1 MSEFGSIGT
10 ASPYKKLLTKGG
22 LMKLYYAVLNTK
34 IGKILVTRTDKGLN
48 NLLFH
53 QPTWGR
59 FFEELKK
66 NKRLDLVEAKSKF
79 SKLGKQ
85 LNDYFSG
92 KKIKF
97 NEKLDLSGGTPF
109 EQKVWKKM
117 LKVPYGKTI
126 SYGKLAALAGNS
138 RKARVVGNA
147 CGKNPVS
154 IVVPCHRIIKSDGGL
169 GGYGGGIE
177 LKKRLLKIEKSLV

>member
-1 MSEFGSIGT
+1 ME
-10 ASPYKKLLTKGG
+10 
-22 LMKLYYAVLNTK
+22 LYYAVLNTR
-34 IGKILVTRTDKGLN
+34 IGKILVTRTDRGLN

-66 NKRLDLVEAKSKF
+66 DKRLELVEAKSKF
-79 SKLGKQ
+79 SKLEKQ
-85 LNDYFSG
+85 LNAYFSG
-92 KKIKF
+92 KKVKF
-97 NEKLDLSGGTPF
+97 SEKLDLSGGTPF

-126 SYGKLAALAGNS
+126 SYRKLAAMAGDS
-138 RKARVVGNA
+138 RKARAAGNA

>member
-1 MSEFGSIGT
+1 
-10 ASPYKKLLTKGG
+10 
-22 LMKLYYAVLNTK
+22 MKLYYAVLDTK
-34 IGKILVTRTDKGLN
+34 IGKILVTKTDKGLN

-66 NKRLDLVEAKSKF
+66 NKRLELVEAKSRF
-79 SKLGKQ
+79 SRLRKQ

-92 KKIKF
+92 KKVKF
-97 NEKLDLSGGTPF
+97 SEKLDLSGGTLF

-117 LKVPYGKTI
+117 LKIPYGKII
-126 SYGKLAALAGNS
+126 SYGKLAAMSGDAG
-138 RKARVVGNA
+138 KARAVGNA

-154 IVVPCHRIIKSDGGL
+154 IIVPCHRVIKSDGGL

-177 LKKRLLKIEKSLV
+177 LKKRLLKIEKSMV

>member
-1 MSEFGSIGT
+1 
-10 ASPYKKLLTKGG
+10 
-22 LMKLYYAVLNTK
+22 MKLYYAVLDTK
-34 IGKILVTRTDKGLN
+34 IGKILVTRTDRGLN

-66 NKRLDLVEAKSKF
+66 NKRLELVEAKSKF

-85 LNDYFSG
+85 LNGYFSG
-92 KKIKF
+92 KKVKF

-109 EQKVWKKM
+109 EQKVWKKL

-126 SYGKLAALAGNS
+126 SYGKLAAMAGNS
-138 RKARVVGNA
+138 RKARAVGNA

-169 GGYGGGIE
+169 GGYGGGVE

>member
-1 MSEFGSIGT
+1 
-10 ASPYKKLLTKGG
+10 
-22 LMKLYYAVLNTK
+22 MKLNYAVLNTK

-66 NKRLDLVEAKSKF
+66 NERLELVESKSKF

-85 LNDYFSG
+85 LNAYFSG
-92 KKIKF
+92 KKVNF
-97 NEKLDLSGGTPF
+97 NEKLDLSSGTFF

-117 LKVPYGKTI
+117 LKIPYGKTI
-126 SYGKLAALAGNS
+126 SYGKLAVMAGDS
-138 RKARVVGNA
+138 TKARAVGNA
-147 CGKNPVS
+147 CGKNPVP
-154 IVVPCHRIIKSDGGL
+154 IIVPCHRIIKSDGGL

-177 LKKRLLKIEKSLV
+177 LKKRLLKIEKFGLS

>member
-1 MSEFGSIGT
+1 
-10 ASPYKKLLTKGG
+10 
-22 LMKLYYAVLNTK
+22 MKLYYAVLNTK
-34 IGKILVTRTDKGLN
+34 IGKILVTRTDRGLN

-66 NKRLDLVEAKSKF
+66 NKRLELVEAKSKF

-92 KKIKF
+92 KKVKF

-126 SYGKLAALAGNS
+126 SYRKLAAMAGS
-138 RKARVVGNA
+138 AKKARAVGNA